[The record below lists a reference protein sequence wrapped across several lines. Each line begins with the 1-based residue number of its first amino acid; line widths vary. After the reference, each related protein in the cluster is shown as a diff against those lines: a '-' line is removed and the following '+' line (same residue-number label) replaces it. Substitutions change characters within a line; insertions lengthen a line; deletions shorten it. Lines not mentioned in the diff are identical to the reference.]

1 MSVSLAGDPTRTG
14 RPKTEWW
21 WRENE
26 LVQRLRDASDK
37 TSSVLGAE
45 LSLPS
50 VDWDVPWRAAE
61 LISTLTHACLDE
73 LRRLPNSAAAR
84 AQEVCDL
91 ILDLQR
97 LAMDWYLHDTAM
109 RGQRLADCAAG
120 LARLRTLPSS
130 AALADNVCEEVVQR
144 CGFHRAVLSKVES
157 RSWKPLAAGVVVLL
171 AGSAGLFLT
180 LQSELV
186 PPEDTGIVDIRLTAP
201 EGTGYA
207 QLDRWMQK
215 VGAGM
220 GWGKDKLP
228 FPELTKP

>member
-97 LAMDWYLHDTAM
+97 LAMDLC
-109 RGQRLADCAAG
+109 RECAVQQNAP
-120 LARLRTLPSS
+120 ARKI
-130 AALADNVCEEVVQR
+130 AA
-144 CGFHRAVLSKVES
+144 
-157 RSWKPLAAGVVVLL
+157 
-171 AGSAGLFLT
+171 
-180 LQSELV
+180 
-186 PPEDTGIVDIRLTAP
+186 
-201 EGTGYA
+201 
-207 QLDRWMQK
+207 
-215 VGAGM
+215 
-220 GWGKDKLP
+220 
-228 FPELTKP
+228 

>member
-144 CGFHRAVLSKVES
+144 CGADCALFAGDDVNVRALGAIDAVVAIAPVEAVIA
-157 RSWKPLAAGVVVLL
+157 R
-171 AGSAGLFLT
+171 SAGDHVVAAT
-180 LQSELV
+180 AGQRVAAAVAEQ
-186 PPEDTGIVDIRLTAP
+186 PQTGRPRRPSQI
-201 EGTGYA
+201 
-207 QLDRWMQK
+207 
-215 VGAGM
+215 
-220 GWGKDKLP
+220 
-228 FPELTKP
+228 